1 MHAVARGVKALRPG
15 PLVGGKC
22 LRQGLD
28 LRGYHVKTC
37 TPDVDL
43 VASEPKGLWRRAPQG
58 RSRHHGL
65 ELRTARSTTTPPVT
79 RCRSPGVM
87 GKTAWGVPA
96 AA

>member
-1 MHAVARGVKALRPG
+1 MRAVARGVKALCPG

-28 LRGYHVKTC
+28 LRGHRVKTC

-43 VASEPKGLWRRAPQG
+43 VAGEPKGLRRRAPQG
-58 RSRHHGL
+58 RRRLHGL
-65 ELRTARSTTTPPVT
+65 ELRTARSTTTPPAP
-79 RCRSPGVM
+79 RCSSACVM

-96 AA
+96 AT